1 MMIDTPRTNAFEHN
15 MGSVV
20 DPHYVVD
27 VEVAQ
32 GLERELAEAHAE
44 IVRLRELLEHAM
56 DTDTPENNEQI
67 NLSPAEL
74 RAAGQSHCPLCYTF
88 GNSHR
93 KGCKYVNDGM
103 DNHIQSKG

>member
-1 MMIDTPRTNAFEHN
+1 MSRLIPTYIEQALRIELLERAVIASE
-15 MGSVV
+15 G
-20 DPHYVVD
+20 D
-27 VEVAQ
+27 VKR
-32 GLERELAEAHAE
+32 LERELAEAKAE
-44 IVRLRELLEHAM
+44 IVRLRELLEHAIG
-56 DTDTPENNEQI
+56 TDTPENNEQI

-93 KGCKYVNDGM
+93 KGCKYVNDRM